1 MNKHDKIK
9 KALDAFAAKSSRTA
23 GRSTAALGDSLRR
36 RLHLLV
42 PYIGRPLTAIPGD
55 VWRKV
60 THVHGGKLP
69 RVKGLQCPSEFN
81 VPVDMQKLLGLK
93 YLTLDTVFTSDL
105 SVEVTPFY
113 NGIILYGSTLKARDW
128 WRAATLACA
137 FTEWGQSPL
146 WGAERSESRHLRM
159 VAKAAKV

>member
-9 KALDAFAAKSSRTA
+9 KALDAFAAKSSRTT
-23 GRSTAALGDSLRR
+23 GRSTAALGNSLRR
-36 RLHLLV
+36 RLNLLV
-42 PYIGRPLTAIPGD
+42 PYIGKPLTAIPGD

-60 THVHGGKLP
+60 TRVHGGKLP
-69 RVKGLQCPSEFN
+69 WVKGLQCPSEFN
-81 VPVDMQKLLGLK
+81 VPVAMQKLCGLK

-105 SVEVTPFY
+105 FVEVTPFY
-113 NGIILYGSTLKARDW
+113 NGIALYGSTLKARDW
-128 WRAATLACA
+128 WRAAALACA

-146 WGAERSESRHLRM
+146 WGAERIESRHLRM